1 MLTWYYL
8 DSQAQEEN
16 YDQLSAIVSQ
26 ARPTIS
32 DDIVTDSTAPTEPG
46 VPWITINDPK
56 TGEPVQLLPEFA
68 QLYTM
73 NNDLVGW
80 IRIPGTN
87 IDYPMMQTPDAADYY
102 LRRDFNKKKATHGC
116 IYAKEECDLLT
127 SDNVTIYGHYMRNG
141 SMFAALGKYK
151 KEAFWNENKRILLD
165 TLTCRREYEIFAVF
179 VTTASQGKGF
189 RYHTFIEAASQ
200 QDYDDLDALYK
211 SSCAEVRVQ
220 KALVDE
226 ARIQYEYTR
235 IKAPISGR
243 IGLSSV
249 TPGAL
254 VTQHQASMLASIH
267 QLDPMYVKLTMSA
280 SELSSLR
287 RKMADG
293 VMEPG
298 SFGKVRLFFD
308 DGTVY
313 GHEGMIDFSDASVT
327 ADTGAVTLRATF
339 KNPDHLLMPNMAVR
353 AELVEGR
360 AVKALLVPQPAVSL
374 NADGSA
380 SVFILGEGNMAQ
392 LRTVKLA
399 GSKGRSWQVIDGL
412 KEGEKVI
419 TNGLRYVKDGMKVTL
434 AGEGK

>member
-1 MLTWYYL
+1 MSIFPSIFRRAFTFGIL
-8 DSQAQEEN
+8 S
-16 YDQLSAIVSQ
+16 LSA
-26 ARPTIS
+26 
-32 DDIVTDSTAPTEPG
+32 
-46 VPWITINDPK
+46 
-56 TGEPVQLLPEFA
+56 
-68 QLYTM
+68 
-73 NNDLVGW
+73 
-80 IRIPGTN
+80 
-87 IDYPMMQTPDAADYY
+87 
-102 LRRDFNKKKATHGC
+102 
-116 IYAKEECDLLT
+116 
-127 SDNVTIYGHYMRNG
+127 
-141 SMFAALGKYK
+141 AALLMAVGCDGQKGGRAKVVNTEVDYMTVTPQDVEYSRMITGRTVPVLLAEVRPQVSGIIKERIFEDGADVKAGDVLYLIDDAIYK
-151 KEAFWNENKRILLD
+151 ASYKSAQAALNKVEANNNVLKVKLARFKAMLARK
-165 TLTCRREYEIFAVF
+165 AV
-179 VTTASQGKGF
+179 
-189 RYHTFIEAASQ
+189 SQ

-254 VTQHQASMLASIH
+254 VTQHQGAMLSSIH

-280 SELSSLR
+280 SELSTLR
-287 RKMADG
+287 RKMAEG

-308 DGTVY
+308 DGTAY
-313 GHEGMIDFSDASVT
+313 EHEGMIDFSDASVT

-360 AVKALLVPQPAVSL
+360 AVQALLVPQPAVSL

-380 SVFILGEGNMAQ
+380 SVFILGEGNVAQ

-412 KEGEKVI
+412 KVGEKVI